1 MIGRKLFIFVFSTK
15 FTDCSYETYIYGKV
29 WSRTIVSLIIGTF
42 VCERKKLRRFESR
55 VSYFMSRSC
64 MVAIFHACGLLK
76 LKFVYSN
83 AKCKYFLYF
92 GLRRLWVMPFEAVCC
107 CPFHDEWRHGK
118 VISQQLRCCTREET
132 SFFSVAAEETK
143 NKGRKR
149 KICISCR
156 SRLEVEAKCQKLEVG
171 TLL

>member
-1 MIGRKLFIFVFSTK
+1 
-15 FTDCSYETYIYGKV
+15 
-29 WSRTIVSLIIGTF
+29 
-42 VCERKKLRRFESR
+42 
-55 VSYFMSRSC
+55 
-64 MVAIFHACGLLK
+64 MVAIFHARGLLK
-76 LKFVYSN
+76 FTFYIGVDSGNCIYFFKKFVYSN